1 MEQQAYQVQLP
12 VFKGPL
18 DLLLHLI
25 EQQELDITTIAL
37 AQVTDQYLAYLQYL
51 HEASPDDLTA
61 FLTVAARLLLL
72 KSRALLP
79 RPPQAMEETED
90 VGEDLVRQLREY
102 RQFKQIAHY
111 LRERDQD
118 TMHMY
123 PRDLPVSKLVA
134 GWQPKLDLSGTTL
147 EDLPPASVIGTSSL
161 RRQAQLLHYRPDLRV
176 ESIRGNV
183 DTRLRKV
190 TEGQYDAILL
200 AAAGVT
206 RLGLEAHI
214 TQYLPLEVMAPAPG
228 QGGLAIQ
235 CRSDDED
242 TRKRLNAINHT
253 TTQQAVS
260 AERAFLAGLG
270 GGCSLP
276 VGAYAV
282 VEGGAISLRAV
293 AAAPD
298 GSRLMRFAATGQNP
312 LELGTQLAKQAL
324 AEGAGE
330 LLA

>member
-1 MEQQAYQVQLP
+1 MSCIEYVISTKGDQVLDKPLP
-12 VFKGPL
+12 EIGGKGL
-18 DLLLHLI
+18 FTL
-25 EQQELDITTIAL
+25 ELEEAL
-37 AQVTDQYLAYLQYL
+37 AEERVDAVVHSLK
-51 HEASPDDLTA
+51 DL
-61 FLTVAARLLLL
+61 
-72 KSRALLP
+72 P
-79 RPPQAMEETED
+79 TED
-90 VGEDLVRQLREY
+90 SPGLM
-102 RQFKQIAHY
+102 IGAIP
-111 LRERDQD
+111 ERAD
-118 TMHMY
+118 
-123 PRDLPVSKLVA
+123 PRDVYICP
-134 GWQPKLDLSGTTL
+134 SGTTL

-253 TTQQAVS
+253 TTQQSVS